1 MTYSLTPEIAS
12 LGKNQLAKKTGW
24 LTVYHADETT
34 REYTGASYEFII
46 KDTGLP
52 AHSYIDAPVQPVMGE
67 AIVRSTDR
75 TKWEHVPD
83 HRGEVVFDT
92 RTREQFTMSELG
104 DYPTHITPQ
113 HPITEFD
120 VWDGE
125 KWVTDTLLLQQ
136 ENLARHSRQKNALL
150 ETATRRIDMLS
161 DRINLEMTND
171 PAATRAQ
178 LDAWRAFRIQL
189 EDTDPVSDTWPPQP
203 E

>member
-1 MTYSLTPEIAS
+1 MKYSLTPDVAT
-12 LGKNQLAKKTGW
+12 LGKNRLAKTAGW

-34 REYTGASYEFII
+34 REYTGASYEFIM

-52 AHSYIDAPVQPVMGE
+52 AYSYIDAPTQPDAGYG
-67 AIVRSTDR
+67 IIRSLDNQR
-75 TKWEHVPD
+75 WEYIPD
-83 HRGEVVFDT
+83 HRGETVFNT
-92 RTREQFTMSELG
+92 LTREPLIVSELG
-104 DYPTHITPQ
+104 DYPIQTTPQ
-113 HPITEFD
+113 EPTSEFD

-125 KWVTDTLLLQQ
+125 KWVTDTLRLQQ

-150 ETATRRIDMLS
+150 EAATRHIDMLS

-189 EDTDPVSDTWPPQP
+189 EDTDPLSDTWPPQP